1 MSETKT
7 NYEDLV
13 RDRAS
18 LINLIQGKYE
28 LISELSSEIELLN
41 KKLTEVNNS
50 ICSIAGHDYSAWKCE
65 YEPRL
70 EISYRYVRTCKCCGH
85 TVINYIK
92 PKDYVDE
99 EIKLTKKIG
108 F

>member
-18 LINLIQGKYE
+18 LTSLIHDKFE
-28 LISELSSEIELLN
+28 LISKLSLEIELLN
-41 KKLTEVNNS
+41 KKLNEVNNN
-50 ICSIAGHDYSAWKCE
+50 ICSIAGHDYSAWKYE
-65 YEPRL
+65 YEPRH
-70 EISYRYVRTCKCCGH
+70 EISYRYVKTCKCCGH
-85 TVINYIK
+85 TVKTYTR

-99 EIKLTKKIG
+99 EIKLTKK
-108 F
+108 